1 METPTEASETS
12 FLKSSAYEKE
22 AELSIQLDNKN
33 LSSSTVKGTEGQKQ
47 ITDTTLS
54 TKKEKAAK
62 PRTRASAK
70 KTIEGLKTNDNKSIE
85 NDNNVKNTKM
95 GKKGWWDR

>member
-1 METPTEASETS
+1 MEANETS
-12 FLKSSAYEKE
+12 FQKNLAYDKE
-22 AELSIQLDNKN
+22 AELSLQLKNKN
-33 LSSSTVKGTEGQKQ
+33 LSSSTIIDTEGQKE

-54 TKKEKAAK
+54 KKKEKAAK

-70 KTIEGLKTNDNKSIE
+70 KTIEGLKTNDNKSLE
-85 NDNNVKNTKM
+85 NDDNVKNTKM

>member
-1 METPTEASETS
+1 METQMEAKETS
-12 FLKSSAYEKE
+12 FQKNSAYDKE
-22 AELSIQLDNKN
+22 AELSLQLNNKN
-33 LSSSTVKGTEGQKQ
+33 LSSPTINGTEGQKE

-70 KTIEGLKTNDNKSIE
+70 KTIEGLETNDNRSIE
-85 NDNNVKNTKM
+85 NDDNVKNTKM